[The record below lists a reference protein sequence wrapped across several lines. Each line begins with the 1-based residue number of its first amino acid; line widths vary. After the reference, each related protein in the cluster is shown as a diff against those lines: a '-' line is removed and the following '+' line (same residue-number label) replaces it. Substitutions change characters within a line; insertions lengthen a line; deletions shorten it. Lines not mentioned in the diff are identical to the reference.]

1 MENLYPNRN
10 IICIDLK
17 SFFASCE
24 CLIRNLDPF
33 TTPLVVANKNQG
45 NGAITL
51 AVTPYLKSKGV
62 KSRGRL
68 YEIPNHIK
76 YTIVN
81 PQMKL
86 YMQKSCEVVKV
97 YLDFVAE
104 EDLHIYSIDE
114 CFLDVT
120 NYLKMYN
127 KTDYELALTILKTI
141 KEKTGLTAT
150 CGIGPNMLL
159 AKVAMDIEA
168 KHNADFIAKW
178 TYDDI
183 PNRLWSITPLSKMWG
198 IGPNMEKKLNKLKI
212 NTIGD
217 LANYDRYSLKD
228 KFGIMGLEL
237 WNHANGIDLSK
248 ISDWKKIKKE
258 SSYSHSQVLFR
269 DYYGEDIELIISEM
283 VDIICARLRSNS
295 KQTMTVGLGITYSKN
310 IGGGFFHSTKLDTPT
325 DNSSQITDV
334 CNLLFER
341 YYTNLPIRKV
351 TVSLGNL
358 CTKNSIQLNL
368 FDPIENVEAMNELD
382 ETIDKIKDKYGKNT
396 ILKATS
402 LLESSTIKDRNNKVG
417 GHQA

>member
-1 MENLYPNRN
+1 MEQIYPNRN

-51 AVTPYLKSKGV
+51 AVTPFLKSKGV

-120 NYLKMYN
+120 DYLKMYN
-127 KTDYELALTILKTI
+127 KTDYELALTILKTV

-168 KHNADFIAKW
+168 KHNDDFIAKW

-183 PNRLWSITPLSKMWG
+183 PKKLWPITPLSKMWG

-212 NTIGD
+212 NTIGQ

-228 KFGIMGLEL
+228 KFGVMGLEL

-248 ISDWKKIKKE
+248 ISDWKSIKKE
-258 SSYSHSQVLFR
+258 ASYSHSQVLFK

-283 VDIICARLRSNS
+283 VDIICSRLRANT
-295 KQTMTVGLGITYSKN
+295 KQAMNVGLGITYSKN
-310 IGGGFFHSTKLDTPT
+310 IGGGFYHTIKLDTPT
-325 DNSSQITDV
+325 DNANEITNV

-358 CTKNSIQLNL
+358 CTKNSVQLDL
-368 FDPIENVEAMNELD
+368 FNSVKEIESQNELD
-382 ETIDKIKDKYGKNT
+382 EAIDKIRDKYGKNT

-402 LLESSTIKDRNNKVG
+402 LLENSTIKDRNNKIG

>member
-1 MENLYPNRN
+1 
-10 IICIDLK
+10 
-17 SFFASCE
+17 
-24 CLIRNLDPF
+24 
-33 TTPLVVANKNQG
+33 
-45 NGAITL
+45 
-51 AVTPYLKSKGV
+51 
-62 KSRGRL
+62 
-68 YEIPNHIK
+68 
-76 YTIVN
+76 
-81 PQMKL
+81 MKL

-120 NYLKMYN
+120 DYLKMYN
-127 KTDYELALTILKTI
+127 KTDYELALTILKTV

-168 KHNADFIAKW
+168 KHNDDFIAKW

-183 PNRLWSITPLSKMWG
+183 PKKLWPITPLSKMWG

-212 NTIGD
+212 NTIGQ

-228 KFGIMGLEL
+228 KFGVMGLEL

-248 ISDWKKIKKE
+248 ISDWKSIKKE
-258 SSYSHSQVLFR
+258 ASYSHSQVLFK

-283 VDIICARLRSNS
+283 VDIICSRLRANT
-295 KQTMTVGLGITYSKN
+295 KQAMNVGLGITYSKN
-310 IGGGFFHSTKLDTPT
+310 IGGGFYHTIKLDTPT
-325 DNSSQITDV
+325 DNANEITNV

-358 CTKNSIQLNL
+358 CTKNSVQLDL
-368 FDPIENVEAMNELD
+368 FNSVKEIESQNELD
-382 ETIDKIKDKYGKNT
+382 ETIDKIRDKYGKNT

-402 LLESSTIKDRNNKVG
+402 LLENSTIKDRNNKIG